1 MEKDLNL
8 KVKTDHRCEYCDMKF
23 LSKKKLVEHLV
34 NHKNLQQQQPE
45 TAVMLGQHQP
55 EVAVM
60 LGQQQQDVQ
69 QQQHPNTG
77 YSLSEAL
84 ILASINPNYDNG
96 VFIELRV
103 QYVLCSSNCF
113 CFDIQNNSIS
123 TNVLN
128 L

>member
-60 LGQQQQDVQ
+60 LGQQHQDVQ

-77 YSLSEAL
+77 YSLSETL
-84 ILASINPNYDNG
+84 IYASNNPHCYPMNFLAEKKFSHKWHVCP
-96 VFIELRV
+96 
-103 QYVLCSSNCF
+103 
-113 CFDIQNNSIS
+113 
-123 TNVLN
+123 
-128 L
+128 

>member
-34 NHKNLQQQQPE
+34 NHKNLQQQPE
-45 TAVMLGQHQP
+45 AQAVMLGQQQP

-60 LGQQQQDVQ
+60 LG

-84 ILASINPNYDNG
+84 ILSSVNPKYDNRLL
-96 VFIELRV
+96 FIELQV
-103 QYVLCSSNCF
+103 QYMLCA
-113 CFDIQNNSIS
+113 
-123 TNVLN
+123 
-128 L
+128 

>member
-34 NHKNLQQQQPE
+34 NHKNLQQQQQPE
-45 TAVMLGQHQP
+45 TQAVMLGQHQP

-60 LGQQQQDVQ
+60 LGQQQPDVQ

-84 ILASINPNYDNG
+84 ILATINPKYDDRLF
-96 VFIELRV
+96 VELV
-103 QYVLCSSNCF
+103 
-113 CFDIQNNSIS
+113 
-123 TNVLN
+123 
-128 L
+128 

>member
-45 TAVMLGQHQP
+45 TAIILRQQQQHQP

-60 LGQQQQDVQ
+60 LGHQQPDVQ
-69 QQQHPNTG
+69 QQQQHSNTG
-77 YSLSEAL
+77 YYMSETLIHAL
-84 ILASINPNYDNG
+84 NNPH
-96 VFIELRV
+96 
-103 QYVLCSSNCF
+103 
-113 CFDIQNNSIS
+113 
-123 TNVLN
+123 
-128 L
+128 

>member
-45 TAVMLGQHQP
+45 TAIMLGQQQLQQQP

-60 LGQQQQDVQ
+60 LGQQQPDM
-69 QQQHPNTG
+69 QQHSNTG
-77 YSLSEAL
+77 YSLS
-84 ILASINPNYDNG
+84 ILSQ
-96 VFIELRV
+96 L
-103 QYVLCSSNCF
+103 
-113 CFDIQNNSIS
+113 
-123 TNVLN
+123 LN
-128 L
+128 LIFLVRTNLFAHK